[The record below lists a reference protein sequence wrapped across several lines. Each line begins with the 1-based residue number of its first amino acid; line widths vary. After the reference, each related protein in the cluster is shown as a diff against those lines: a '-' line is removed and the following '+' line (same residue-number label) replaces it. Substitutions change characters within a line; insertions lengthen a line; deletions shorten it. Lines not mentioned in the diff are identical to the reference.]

1 MGQIPNKIQSG
12 GNASEIARERLMQ
25 ARTSGQPRLTPPG
38 QNNDA
43 MIRARQKS
51 MEYKQSGAGDFTV
64 APDKNAA
71 AKAREKTAEGKQ
83 RRMMGG

>member
-12 GNASEIARERLMQ
+12 GNASEIAREKLMQ

-38 QNNDA
+38 QDNDA
-43 MIRARQKS
+43 MIKARQKS
-51 MEYKQSGAGDFTV
+51 MQYKQSGAGDFTV
-64 APDKNAA
+64 APENNAA
-71 AKAREKTAEGKQ
+71 ARAREKTAEGKQ